1 MDSSWRASVDH
12 RLPQGAGPPKR
23 TEHRRRPYQPRS
35 STMRTMRWISISL
48 IGAAAT
54 LQWGCGTEL
63 DPTDDVT
70 LSYSSALAGDF
81 MEPSVASTGRGK
93 IDVALD
99 DDDTLR
105 IEGDFDNLVADLRS
119 FGGGAVHLRED
130 TDDEI
135 GRSLFTFDVEVDD
148 DDRGGNFSEAIDL
161 NADQLQAFRAGRYYL
176 TVHSV
181 AYPDGE
187 LRAQLNESA
196 PDVSGID
203 DSWGMMLT
211 PEAEPHNVDSDAE
224 GWMWA
229 ILRRD
234 NTLVISGVVDDLSS
248 APVEINGGAVN
259 LHDTDDDENTG
270 PLLFNLDYEMI
281 DDNSVRF
288 WYTATLSTEESLR
301 MKADDFYV
309 NVVTEDNRDGEV
321 RADITHEDRNFFEE
335 IWDDVMDDRDP
346 TTENPPF

>member
-1 MDSSWRASVDH
+1 
-12 RLPQGAGPPKR
+12 
-23 TEHRRRPYQPRS
+23 
-35 STMRTMRWISISL
+35 MRTMRWISISL

-81 MEPSVASTGRGK
+81 MEPVVASTGTGD

-105 IEGDFDNLVADLRS
+105 IEGDFDNLVADLRE

-130 TDDEI
+130 TDEETA
-135 GRSLFTFDVEVDD
+135 RSLFTFDVEVDD
-148 DDRGGNFSEAIDL
+148 DDRGGSFSENIDL
-161 NADQLQAFRAGRYYL
+161 TEDQVQDFRAGRYYI
-176 TVHSV
+176 TVHSA

-196 PDVSGID
+196 PDVSIFD
-203 DSWGMMLT
+203 DSWGLMLT
-211 PEAEPHNVDSDAE
+211 TDAQPHDVDSDAE

-229 ILRRD
+229 ILRSD
-234 NTLVISGVVDDLSS
+234 NTVVISGVVDDLTSEL
-248 APVEINGGAVN
+248 VEINGGAVN
-259 LHDTDDDENTG
+259 LHDTDDDEDTG

-281 DDNSVRF
+281 DEDSVRF
-288 WYTATLSTEESLR
+288 WYTATLSTAETLEMESG
-301 MKADDFYV
+301 DFYV
-309 NVVTEDNRDGEV
+309 NVITEDNRDGEV
-321 RADITHEDRNFFEE
+321 RADINHDDRNFFEE

-346 TTENPPF
+346 TTEDPPF